1 MPNTNEPT
9 MTASERDAKIQHYL
23 KLIEEMS
30 GTWLDRDR
38 NRDCINNFR
47 RNIRELEGMA
57 VKTSYSHGKCKAEL
71 ADNPDVVRSESWGN
85 GTVSFTSWK

>member
-1 MPNTNEPT
+1 MSATEPT
-9 MTASERDAKIQHYL
+9 MTAAERDSKIQRYL

-38 NRDCINNFR
+38 YRDCINNFR
-47 RNIRELEGMA
+47 RNIRELEEMA

-71 ADNPDVVRSESWGN
+71 ADNPDVVHSESWGN
-85 GTVSFTSWK
+85 GTVNFTSWK

>member
-9 MTASERDAKIQHYL
+9 MTAEERDAQIHRYL

-38 NRDCINNFR
+38 YRDCINNFR
-47 RNIRELEGMA
+47 RNIRELEDL
-57 VKTSYSHGKCKAEL
+57 SLIHI
-71 ADNPDVVRSESWGN
+71 
-85 GTVSFTSWK
+85 